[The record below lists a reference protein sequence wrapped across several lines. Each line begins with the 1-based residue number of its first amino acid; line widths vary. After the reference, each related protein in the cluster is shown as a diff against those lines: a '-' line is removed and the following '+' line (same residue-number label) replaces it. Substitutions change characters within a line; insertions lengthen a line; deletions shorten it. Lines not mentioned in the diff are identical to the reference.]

1 MGLDSRGLRGC
12 VQGLKR
18 PLGPAFA
25 QHFSLSPCGQ
35 HLSPCGQ
42 HFGIRIAAPCPSPRE
57 CLNAKPVT
65 YLGNRACV
73 NLDAW
78 LSASL
83 KWKQTGTQQHQSRW
97 YMSEASFAFR
107 RANPRFA
114 FFAEAEATLRDGT
127 QVPAQ
132 VSELSSRGCYIDTLE
147 PIPIGTEVR
156 LRISN
161 GASSCEVPGKVI
173 YMHSGYGMGIFGMG
187 VVFGNVA
194 SDQPPALNQWLPSP
208 ALPKTTPPPR
218 YPHRH
223 FLNSPRHA

>member
-1 MGLDSRGLRGC
+1 
-12 VQGLKR
+12 
-18 PLGPAFA
+18 
-25 QHFSLSPCGQ
+25 
-35 HLSPCGQ
+35 
-42 HFGIRIAAPCPSPRE
+42 
-57 CLNAKPVT
+57 
-65 YLGNRACV
+65 
-73 NLDAW
+73 
-78 LSASL
+78 
-83 KWKQTGTQQHQSRW
+83 
-97 YMSEASFAFR
+97 MSEASFAVR

-161 GASSCEVPGKVI
+161 GATICEVPGKVI

-194 SDQPPALNQWLPSP
+194 AEQLTALNQWLRDL
-208 ALPKTTPPPR
+208 AMRKTTPPPC
-218 YPHRH
+218 
-223 FLNSPRHA
+223 

>member
-42 HFGIRIAAPCPSPRE
+42 HFGIRIAPPCPSPRE
-57 CLNAKPVT
+57 CLYAKPVT

-97 YMSEASFAFR
+97 HMSEASFAVR

-147 PIPIGTEVR
+147 PIPIGTQVR

-161 GASSCEVPGKVI
+161 GASSCEVPCKVI
-173 YMHSGYGMGIFGMG
+173 FMHSGYPIGIFAL
-187 VVFGNVA
+187 VLVFVN
-194 SDQPPALNQWLPSP
+194 
-208 ALPKTTPPPR
+208 TTAEQLTGLTQLLSTLR
-218 YPHRH
+218 
-223 FLNSPRHA
+223 